1 MEHRLRARSS
11 TVNQLVIVG
20 DSWSC
25 GEWIHEGNNSIKLN
39 HPGMTEYLPYKT
51 LNLSKGGAS
60 NWQSLYSMFNLM
72 NQRQHADLEY
82 AIIVFQ
88 SDPTRLKQADQF
100 DVDVKSL
107 IKTTDSLYNLYVN
120 LTEIFY
126 IKIAE
131 FAKQFDVPI
140 YISGGLSD
148 VDESIFSLYNN
159 KENIICTSW
168 IKLLHQPH
176 RPSVIPLQFVSDLF
190 KTVKELDRLDLCDE
204 IVEYNDKH
212 FVEFTEV
219 VGLDTFGPAFGDFHP
234 NRQGHK
240 IMAECI
246 TNFIETQ
253 SNA

>member
-1 MEHRLRARSS
+1 
-11 TVNQLVIVG
+11 VNQLVIVG

-25 GEWIHEGNNSIKLN
+25 GEWIHQRRFGEWIHQSDKSLKLN

-72 NQRQHADLEY
+72 NQRQHTDGDY

-88 SDPTRLKQADQF
+88 SDPTRSRQADQF
-100 DVDVKSL
+100 DVDVKSF
-107 IKTTDSLYNLYVN
+107 IKTADSLLNLYVK

-126 IKIAE
+126 MKIAM

-148 VDESIFSLYNN
+148 VDESLFSLYNN

-168 IKLLHQPH
+168 IKLLDQQH
-176 RPSVIPLQFVSDLF
+176 RPSIIPLQFDSDLF
-190 KTVKELDRLDLCDE
+190 KTAKELDRLDLCDE
-204 IVEYNDKH
+204 IAEYNDNN
-212 FVEFTEV
+212 FVEFTKV
-219 VGLDTFGPAFGDFHP
+219 VGLDTFGPSFCDFHP
-234 NRQGHK
+234 SRQGHK
-240 IMAECI
+240 IMAEHI